1 MEMKSFS
8 ITVIFTGLMCVAAPA
23 QSGQPA
29 HTLSASLSNNH
40 NAESHSA
47 EGTEVRSQGVRAFLA
62 SEEGRARLQ
71 AAGHPLAQAAIQ
83 AFGEPPAAALQRAEA
98 MAREIENANN
108 GSQSASAAQTPCS
121 ATTGTRFNL
130 EPRANAVVQNAPAVD
145 FLPNRLGSGADL
157 IVETANDFRGVMSGK
172 AWDQSISG
180 YYVHRAT
187 TADCSVQFEGG
198 LPALQF
204 QGNSMIGIGGAVV
217 AADPARDAVFVADA
231 RNSSSNQLTGIGIFR
246 ASASTLL
253 DSKACPGGTHLE
265 AQAESCWT
273 ATAPVLVGVVNSID
287 FNAGDPTL
295 AVDER
300 SSGFGKGAGDLYVIF
315 SGENSSTLIAA
326 CTNALRCSK
335 GMVIAGTVNGAG
347 GLDMHVRSD
356 GAITISYLSR
366 ANQGGSTINFV
377 TCTPGGAPKPP
388 VCGTPHAGPTIA
400 IPLPILHNSNFD
412 TLANINVSAVTTLK
426 HASRAESGGKFTTF
440 LVYNDC
446 KATFTDPS
454 IQNAPTWCLTA
465 DVKMTFSPDNGV
477 TWSTPASVD
486 TASEHHLMPTV
497 TTDASTGIVNIVY
510 YSTEGGRF
518 NHEVRVL
525 LNQIKPGGTT
535 VGPAQSIT
543 TVFDAIDDF
552 APSNT
557 GAAFFGDTVVGA
569 SARGNGTSGQTRLY
583 TSFDSTAA
591 NGIYKGKPLREL
603 NNAISVF
610 SF

>member
-1 MEMKSFS
+1 MKSFS
-8 ITVIFTGLMCVAAPA
+8 IAVIFTGLICVAAPA
-23 QSGQPA
+23 QSGQLA

-40 NAESHSA
+40 NAESHSP
-47 EGTEVRSQGVRAFLA
+47 EGPEMKLKGMKAFLA
-62 SEEGRARLQ
+62 SEEGRALLK
-71 AAGHPLAQAAIQ
+71 ATAHPLAHAAIQ
-83 AFGEPPAAALQRAEA
+83 AFGEPSTAALQRAAA
-98 MAREIENANN
+98 MARETENANQDF
-108 GSQSASAAQTPCS
+108 QSAFAVAPCS

-130 EPRANAVVQNAPAVD
+130 EPRTNAVVQNAPAVD

-157 IVETANDFRGVMSGK
+157 IVQTANDFRGVMTGK

-180 YYVHRAT
+180 YYVHRTT

-198 LPALQF
+198 LPAIQF
-204 QGNSMIGIGGAVV
+204 QGNSMLGIGGAVV

-231 RNSSSNQLTGIGIFR
+231 RNSSSNLQLTGIGIFR

-253 DSKACPGGTHLE
+253 NSKACPGGTHLE
-265 AQAESCWT
+265 AQAESCWS
-273 ATAPVLVGVVNSID
+273 ATPPVLIGAVNSID
-287 FNAGDPTL
+287 LNAGDPTL

-300 SSGFGKGAGDLYVIF
+300 SSSSGKGAGDLYVIF
-315 SGENSSTLIAA
+315 SGDNFSTVIAA
-326 CTNALRCSK
+326 CTNSLRCGK
-335 GMVIAGTVNGAG
+335 EIKIPGTDNGAG

-388 VCGTPHAGPTIA
+388 VCGTPHSGPAIA
-400 IPLPILHNSNFD
+400 VTLPIPRNPNFD
-412 TLANINVSAVTTLK
+412 TLANINISAVTSLK
-426 HASRAESGGKFTTF
+426 HASRAESGAKFTSF
-440 LVYNDC
+440 LVYSDC
-446 KATFTDPS
+446 KVTFTDPS

-465 DVKMTFSPDNGV
+465 DVKMTFSADDGV

-486 TASEHHLMPTV
+486 TASGHHLMPTV

-510 YSTEGGRF
+510 YSTEGDRF

-543 TVFDAIDDF
+543 TVFNAIDDF

-557 GAAFFGDTVVGA
+557 GAAFFGDRVVGA

-591 NGIYKGKPLREL
+591 NGSYRGKPLREL

>member
-1 MEMKSFS
+1 MKSFG
-8 ITVIFTGLMCVAAPA
+8 IAVIFTGLMCVASA
-23 QSGQPA
+23 QNGQLA
-29 HTLSASLSNNH
+29 HTLSASLSNN
-40 NAESHSA
+40 
-47 EGTEVRSQGVRAFLA
+47 SQ
-62 SEEGRARLQ
+62 
-71 AAGHPLAQAAIQ
+71 P
-83 AFGEPPAAALQRAEA
+83 
-98 MAREIENANN
+98 
-108 GSQSASAAQTPCS
+108 ASATTAPCS
-121 ATTGTRFNL
+121 MTTGTRFNL

-180 YYVHRAT
+180 YYVHRST

-198 LPALQF
+198 LPAIQF
-204 QGNSMIGIGGAVV
+204 QGNSMLGIGGAVV
-217 AADPARDAVFVADA
+217 AADPARDTVFVADA
-231 RNSSSNQLTGIGIFR
+231 RNSSSNLQLTGIGIFR

-273 ATAPVLVGVVNSID
+273 ATAPVLVGAVNSID
-287 FNAGDPTL
+287 FNAGNPTL

-300 SSGFGKGAGDLYVIF
+300 SSGSGNGAGDVYVIF
-315 SGENSSTLIAA
+315 SGNNFSTLIAA
-326 CTNALRCSK
+326 CTNSLHCGK
-335 GMVIAGTVNGAG
+335 GVQIPGTDNGAG
-347 GLDMHVRSD
+347 GIDMHVRRD

-426 HASRAESGGKFTTF
+426 HASRAESGGKFTAF

-446 KATFTDPS
+446 KVTFTDPS

-465 DVKMTFSPDNGV
+465 DVKVTFSADDGV

-486 TASEHHLMPTV
+486 TASGHHLMPTV

-510 YSTEGGRF
+510 YSTEGDRF

-543 TVFDAIDDF
+543 SVFDAIDDF